1 MGFESLLGNARL
13 KENLAAGAGQGKSS
27 HCYLISG
34 PAGSGKKTLAR
45 LLAAAIQCKEP
56 QKPCLTCAHC
66 RKVMANT
73 HPDVITVTDPKHTKI
88 LVEQVRQI
96 REDLFIRPNE
106 GDKKIYIFA
115 QDIRD
120 EGWNALLKVLE
131 EPPSHGVFLLL
142 TEHPEQILTTVRSRS
157 TELRM
162 QALPEDILR
171 QALRR
176 EFPEADSQTLEAAI
190 FRSGGYLGQAKKYLS
205 DGTGLSQQTLD
216 FCQSFTAADPL
227 QLQQVTVPMEKW
239 KRDKL
244 IPELTVWLEMVQ
256 QALLYRS
263 GVQAVLPLAREM
275 ALARQPEELL
285 EAAKHLRKSIDYA
298 QANVNC
304 ATVMC
309 HLFWALRS

>member
-13 KENLAAGAGQGKSS
+13 KENLAATAEQGKTT

-45 LLAAAIQCKEP
+45 LLAAAIVCKEP
-56 QKPCLTCAHC
+56 KKPCLTCAHC

-88 LVEQVRQI
+88 LVDQVRSI
-96 REDLFIRPNE
+96 REDMFIRPNE
-106 GDKKIYIFA
+106 ADKKIYIFA

-162 QALPEDILR
+162 QALPEEILR

-176 EFPEADSQTLEAAI
+176 EFPETDPQTLDAAI
-190 FRSGGYLGQAKKYLS
+190 FRSGGYLGQAKQYLAG
-205 DGTGLSQQTLD
+205 DAGISQQTLD
-216 FCQSFTAADPL
+216 FCRSLAAGDPL
-227 QLQQVTVPMEKW
+227 ALQQVTVPMERW
-239 KRDKL
+239 KRDRVVA
-244 IPELTVWLEMVQ
+244 ELTLWLEMVQ

-263 GVQAVLPLAREM
+263 GIQSVLPLAREL

-285 EAAKHLRKSIDYA
+285 EAAKQLRKNIEYA

-304 ATVMC
+304 ANVMWQ
-309 HLFWALRS
+309 LYWALR